1 MRESLRRLA
10 SEDGDGMERRGR
22 SVGTRRVRVEL
33 MLGEHITV
41 DVERKARGSDLLD
54 QICDS
59 LDLLEKDYFGL
70 LYTQRGDPRVW
81 LDLNR
86 RLSKTFRNEP
96 WDVRLAVK
104 FYPPEPS
111 ELTDDAT
118 RYQIALAVR
127 RDLMEDGT
135 SWKVRPLVP
144 DEPWAVRL
152 AVKFYPLESSQLTDD
167 ATRYQIALA
176 VKRDLKEDEPWDVR
190 LAVKFYPPEPSE
202 LTDDATRYQIAL
214 AVRRDLMEGRLTCS
228 QITYA
233 LLSSYV
239 LQAELGDFEES
250 HDITTA
256 LHQHNAVPVSVIS
269 PELEANI
276 DELYRKHKGQTPAE
290 AELNYLETAKRLSL
304 YGAELHAATDCQD
317 VPIALGVCHSG
328 VAVYRDG
335 LLMNRFPWAK
345 ITKICYNKRLFTLR
359 LRAGEFDEFETILS
373 FKLAATSA
381 CKKLWRCSVEHHM
394 FFRRESPVPVERIPG
409 FARLGSRRLSCR
421 RTLRQMR
428 AAHDHTP
435 TAA

>member
-1 MRESLRRLA
+1 MGNLMCCSMRESLRRLA
-10 SEDGDGMERRGR
+10 SDDGMERRGR
-22 SVGTRRVRVEL
+22 IAGSRRVRVEL
-33 MLGEHITV
+33 MLAEHITV
-41 DVERKARGSDLLD
+41 DVDRKARGSDLLD
-54 QICDS
+54 KICDS
-59 LDLLEKDYFGL
+59 LELVERDYFGL

-81 LDLNR
+81 VDLNR

-111 ELTDDAT
+111 EL
-118 RYQIALAVR
+118 
-127 RDLMEDGT
+127 
-135 SWKVRPLVP
+135 K
-144 DEPWAVRL
+144 
-152 AVKFYPLESSQLTDD
+152 
-167 ATRYQIALA
+167 
-176 VKRDLKEDEPWDVR
+176 
-190 LAVKFYPPEPSE
+190 
-202 LTDDATRYQIAL
+202 DDATRYQIAL

-239 LQAELGDFEES
+239 LQAELGDYEDC

-256 LHQHNAVPVSVIS
+256 LHQHSAVPVNAIT

-276 DELYRKHKGQTPAE
+276 DELYRKHRGQTPAE
-290 AELNYLETAKRLSL
+290 AELNYLETAKRLTL
-304 YGAELHAATDCQD
+304 YGAELHTALDCQD
-317 VPIALGVCHSG
+317 VAIALAVCHSG

-335 LLMNRFPWAK
+335 LPMNRFPWAK

-359 LRAGEFDEFETILS
+359 LRAGEFEEFETILS
-373 FKLAATSA
+373 FKLASTSA

-394 FFRRESPVPVERIPG
+394 FFRREYPVVVERIPG

-428 AAHDHTP
+428 AESDNTP